1 MNQPVYVPVEK
12 NFVQTKVEMKD
23 YPRAQRSLSIGIP
36 KESLY
41 LENRIALV
49 PHSVHNLVA
58 RGHHVLVESGAGEKS
73 NFTDHNY
80 SEAGAEIC
88 YSKEKVYQAHVILK
102 VSPPSLEE
110 LELFQTGQILISPL
124 HLPVIQP
131 EYIQTLRQKRITA
144 IAMEYMQA
152 EDGSFPLVRV
162 MSEIAGLAVIHT
174 AAELLTNTNKGRGV
188 LLGGISGVPPAKVLI
203 LGAGVVAEFATRAAL
218 ALGASVR
225 IFDDEIHK
233 LTRIQSRVGI
243 PLYTS
248 SLNPVSLL
256 QQLLSADVVIGAIHS
271 KTGRTP
277 VIVTEEMVM
286 QMKSGSVII
295 DVSIDQ
301 GGCFET
307 SQITTHDNPTRVVH
321 GVIHYGVP
329 NIASRVSRTAS
340 IAISNI
346 ITPILQ
352 KAGDAGSIEEILY
365 HYKGL
370 RNGIYTYKG
379 CLTNEYLSRRFG
391 IRYTD
396 LDLLLT
402 SII

>member
-1 MNQPVYVPVEK
+1 MSSSVFFPLEK
-12 NFVQTKVEMKD
+12 NFSQTKVEIKE
-23 YPRAQRSLSIGIP
+23 YPRAQRSVSIGIP
-36 KESLY
+36 KESHY
-41 LENRIALV
+41 HENRVGLV

-58 RGHHVLVESGAGEKS
+58 RGHQVLVESGAGEKS
-73 NFTDHNY
+73 NFSDHHY
-80 SEAGAEIC
+80 SEAGAKIC
-88 YSKEKVYQAHVILK
+88 SSLEEVFESHVILK
-102 VSPPSLEE
+102 VSPPSP
-110 LELFQTGQILISPL
+110 LELSLFKTNQILISPI
-124 HLPVIQP
+124 HLPVI
-131 EYIQTLRQKRITA
+131 EGDYIQTLRQKRVTS
-144 IAMEYMQA
+144 IAMEYLQA

-174 AAELLTNTNKGRGV
+174 AAELLTNSNKGRGV

-233 LTRIQSRVGI
+233 LTRIQSRIGI

-248 SLNPVSLL
+248 SFNPVSLL
-256 QQLLSADVVIGAIHS
+256 QQLVSADVVIGAIHS

-277 VIVTEEMVM
+277 VVVSEEMVM
-286 QMKSGSVII
+286 QMKPGSVII

-307 SQITTHDNPTRVVH
+307 SCLTSHDNPTRVIH
-321 GVIHYGVP
+321 DVIHYGVP

-346 ITPILQ
+346 ISPILQ
-352 KAGDAGSIEEILY
+352 KAGDAGSIEEILFQLR
-365 HYKGL
+365 GL

-391 IRYTD
+391 IKYTN

>member
-162 MSEIAGLAVIHT
+162 MSEIAGLAGIHT

>member
-12 NFVQTKVEMKD
+12 NFTQTKVEMKD

-41 LENRIALV
+41 HENRIALV

-88 YSKEKVYQAHVILK
+88 YSREKVYQAHVILK

-131 EYIQTLRQKRITA
+131 EYIQALRQKRITA

-277 VIVTEEMVM
+277 IIVTEEMVM
-286 QMKSGSVII
+286 QMKPGSVII

-307 SQITTHDNPTRVVH
+307 SEITTHDNPTRVVH

-365 HYKGL
+365 QYKGI

-391 IRYTD
+391 IRYTN